1 VPTFCRHNRFFA
13 ECPIC
18 SKGTVLDP
26 SRSATRRPSSSP
38 GARSRS
44 GAGRRSA
51 APAPG
56 AARASRGPFVSAG
69 PYDGAEV
76 RLERVP
82 GGLRMASWRGGQ
94 IERAAPVL
102 DAADAP
108 RLLAEAA
115 VKELLPA
122 SAGGGAAEPGP
133 PAGGGDGGVPADPAA
148 AAVPSDGG
156 DGGVPADPAAAAV
169 PSDGGVRAEPGAFG
183 ASPGRSGELRDELRV
198 ERVGGDR
205 IRVARWID
213 RPNRG
218 WELQEAPV
226 LLPPARFTQ
235 ALAEAARKGVL
246 VSGGPAE

>member
-13 ECPIC
+13 DCPIC

-26 SRSATRRPSSSP
+26 A
-38 GARSRS
+38 
-44 GAGRRSA
+44 RSA
-51 APAPG
+51 ARRSSGSGSRSSGSRSTGGTRRRSTTPAAG
-56 AARASRGPFVSAG
+56 APRAARGPFVAAG

-94 IERAAPVL
+94 IERTAPVL

-108 RLLAEAA
+108 ALLAEAA
-115 VKELLPA
+115 TKDLLAVPPPDN
-122 SAGGGAAEPGP
+122 GGAHGEVGT
-133 PAGGGDGGVPADPAA
+133 
-148 AAVPSDGG
+148 
-156 DGGVPADPAAAAV
+156 
-169 PSDGGVRAEPGAFG
+169 FG

-198 ERVGGDR
+198 ERIDERR
-205 IRVARWID
+205 IRVARWIM

-226 LLPPARFTQ
+226 MLPPARFTQ
-235 ALAEAARKGVL
+235 ALAAAAGKGVL
-246 VSGGPAE
+246 ASGGPAE

>member
-26 SRSATRRPSSSP
+26 SRSATRRPSSS
-38 GARSRS
+38 SRPS
-44 GAGRRSA
+44 GPSRRRSTTPA
-51 APAPG
+51 AGVP
-56 AARASRGPFVSAG
+56 RASRGPFVAAG

-94 IERAAPVL
+94 IERTAPVL

-108 RLLAEAA
+108 ALLAEAA
-115 VKELLPA
+115 TKELLPSPPA
-122 SAGGGAAEPGP
+122 ENGGAQSE
-133 PAGGGDGGVPADPAA
+133 V
-148 AAVPSDGG
+148 
-156 DGGVPADPAAAAV
+156 
-169 PSDGGVRAEPGAFG
+169 GAFG

-198 ERVGGDR
+198 ERIDERR
-205 IRVARWID
+205 IRVARWIL

-235 ALAEAARKGVL
+235 ALAAAAGKGVL
-246 VSGGPAE
+246 ASGGPAD

>member
-1 VPTFCRHNRFFA
+1 VPVPTFCRHNRFLA

-26 SRSATRRPSSSP
+26 ARSAARRRSPSSR
-38 GARSRS
+38 A
-44 GAGRRSA
+44 AGGSARRST

-56 AARASRGPFVSAG
+56 AARASRGPFVAAG
-69 PYDGAEV
+69 PYDGAEI

-94 IERAAPVL
+94 IERTAPVL

-108 RLLAEAA
+108 ALLAQA
-115 VKELLPA
+115 VTKELLPPP
-122 SAGGGAAEPGP
+122 PGQNGH
-133 PAGGGDGGVPADPAA
+133 ARSEV
-148 AAVPSDGG
+148 
-156 DGGVPADPAAAAV
+156 
-169 PSDGGVRAEPGAFG
+169 GAFG

-198 ERVGGDR
+198 ERIDERR
-205 IRVARWID
+205 IRVARWVL

-226 LLPPARFTQ
+226 LLPPARFAQ
-235 ALAEAARKGVL
+235 ALAAAAGKGVL
-246 VSGGPAE
+246 ASGGPAE